1 MHFVLKKPLASY
13 RQFNS
18 LEVRISAQILS
29 FILSNKTGL
38 SSQSPEEMLAVNADG
53 VNRCRSVIKPECTR
67 CGYLSGNSD
76 APLYK
81 CHTGSCPDKHRVVP
95 IKIKKSK

>member
-18 LEVRISAQILS
+18 LEVRISAQVLS

-38 SSQSPEEMLAVNADG
+38 SSQSQEEMLATLLMFRAVSA
-53 VNRCRSVIKPECTR
+53 SS
-67 CGYLSGNSD
+67 LF
-76 APLYK
+76 AWQ
-81 CHTGSCPDKHRVVP
+81 
-95 IKIKKSK
+95 